1 MKKSLIALAALSA
14 FATAAQAQS
23 SVSVYGIVDM
33 GYVNADYTNV
43 GGLSTA
49 AYQQTVKGLNAGGAS
64 AAGASASSR
73 IGFRGTEDLGGG
85 LTAGFNYELG
95 FTPASTTHSTGGTA
109 GLNDSSG
116 ATYAT
121 NNGALAN
128 TPREAKVSIGS
139 KALGTIELGYGTT
152 GLHSTIAGHR
162 ALGGSNF
169 VGDLAYASDSIS
181 SADQRIH
188 ANAVRANGLTYK
200 SPVFSGL
207 SARVDVGQGG
217 DRTDATA
224 GTNSTARN
232 LGVTVNYTTGALSVA
247 ATQHN
252 YYVQSAANVASV
264 NYEYSAVSAKY
275 QLTSALALDAL
286 YAKRESMNGATRAQS
301 TKDDVMQAG
310 IKYTMGKTDLI
321 AMYGTGEGET
331 TAAGVADKERTG
343 MMLGAFYNFSKRTAV
358 YGLYGKQEMKYVQ
371 AGTNITAGTK
381 ETVDAYTVGLRH
393 SF

>member
-1 MKKSLIALAALSA
+1 MKKLLIASAAVA
-14 FATAAQAQS
+14 MVAGTAQAQS
-23 SVSVYGIVDM
+23 SVSVYGIADM
-33 GYVNADYTNV
+33 GYVSNNYTNIA
-43 GGLSTA
+43 GSTGA
-49 AYQQTVKGLNAGGAS
+49 ADQRSVKGLNAGGA
-64 AAGASASSR
+64 AANGASASSR

-95 FTPASTTHSTGGTA
+95 FAPASTTHSTGGTN
-109 GLNDSSG
+109 GGNDSSG

-139 KALGTIELGYGTT
+139 KTLGTIELGYGTT
-152 GLHSTIAGHR
+152 GLHSTIVGHR

-169 VGDLAYASDSIS
+169 VGDLAYASDSLS

-188 ANAVRANGLTYK
+188 ANSVRTNGLTYK
-200 SPVFSGL
+200 SPVFNGL
-207 SARVDVGQGG
+207 SARVDVGQGV
-217 DRTDATA
+217 DRTDATT
-224 GTNSTARN
+224 GTSSQARN
-232 LGVTVNYTTGALSVA
+232 LGVTVNYTSGALSVA

-264 NYEYSAVSAKY
+264 NYEYQAISAKY

-286 YAKRESMNGATRAQS
+286 YAKRTSENGATRAQS

-310 IKYTMGKTDLI
+310 VKYTMGKTDLI
-321 AMYGTGEGET
+321 AMYGVGDGET

-343 MMLGAFYNFSKRTAV
+343 MMLGAFQNLSKRTAV
-358 YGLYGKQEMKYVQ
+358 YALYGKQDMKYVSS
-371 AGTNITAGTK
+371 GVK
-381 ETVDAYTVGLRH
+381 EKVDAYTVGLRH